1 MPWTV
6 LLLGA
11 YGLFGARIAA
21 RLAREPGWR
30 LVLAGRDAG
39 RAEALAARCR
49 ADARTAAEL
58 VPLVID
64 AHGAGFAA
72 LLARERPQLVIH
84 CAGPFQR
91 QGHAVARLCL
101 EAGAH
106 YLDLA
111 DGRDYVTGFAPALD
125 AVAREHGRLAVTGA
139 STVPGLSA
147 AVIDRYR
154 DRFARLDGIDIG
166 ISPGNRTERGLA
178 TVAAILS
185 YVGRPLPWREHGSE
199 IAVHGWQ
206 RLRRQAYPAPVGP
219 RWLAACDVPDLALFA
234 ERYGPL
240 EHLRF
245 RAGLELRRLHFG
257 LWLLSWLVR
266 AGLVRDLA
274 RHAAILKRSSEWFTQ
289 AGSDAGAMHVTLSGI
304 AEDGSPRRLI
314 WEIVARNGDG
324 PEIPA
329 TAAVVVARKLARG
342 RLDARGARACMDL
355 FTLDEFLESLAGFA
369 IDACCR
375 ISPES
380 AP

>member
-30 LVLAGRDAG
+30 LVLAGRDFR
-39 RAEALAARCR
+39 RAERLASRCR
-49 ADARTAAEL
+49 ADARTIAEL
-58 VPLVID
+58 VPRAVD
-64 AHGAGFAA
+64 AHGAGFAT
-72 LLARERPQLVIH
+72 LLAEVRPQLVIH
-84 CAGPFQR
+84 CAGPFQG
-91 QGHAVARLCL
+91 QDYTVARESLT
-101 EAGAH
+101 AGAH

-111 DGRDYVTGFAPALD
+111 DGRDYVQRFGAELD
-125 AVAREHGRLAVTGA
+125 ALARAHGRLAVTGA

-147 AVIDRYR
+147 AVVDHYR
-154 DRFARLDGIDIG
+154 AGFARLDGIEIG

-185 YVGRPLPWREHGSE
+185 YVGRPLPWRERGCE
-199 IAVHGWQ
+199 YQVHGWQ
-206 RLRRQAYPAPVGP
+206 RLLRHTYPAPVGR

-240 EHLRF
+240 DHLRF

-257 LWLLSWLVR
+257 LWLLSWLARTGV
-266 AGLVRDLA
+266 VRDLA
-274 RHAAILKRSSEWFTQ
+274 HHAPRLKRMSEWFAR
-289 AGSDAGAMHVTLSGI
+289 AGSDAGGMHVALAGTG
-304 AEDGSPRRLI
+304 EDGSARRLT
-314 WEIVARNGDG
+314 WEIVARDGDG

-342 RLDARGARACMDL
+342 DLPVLGARACMDL
-355 FTLDEFLESLAGFA
+355 FTLDEFLASLAGFA
-369 IDACCR
+369 I
-375 ISPES
+375 S
-380 AP
+380 AASRSG

>member
-39 RAEALAARCR
+39 RAEALAAGCR

-58 VPLVID
+58 VPLAID

-91 QGHAVARLCL
+91 QGYAVARQCI
-101 EAGAH
+101 EAAAH

-111 DGRDYVTGFAPALD
+111 DGRDYVAGFAPALD
-125 AVAREHGRLAVTGA
+125 TVARDHGRLAVTGA

-147 AVIDRYR
+147 AVIDHYR
-154 DRFARLDGIDIG
+154 GRFARLDGIDIG

-185 YVGRPLPWREHGSE
+185 YVGRPLPWREHGRE

-206 RLRRQAYPAPVGP
+206 RLRRHAYPAPVGP

-234 ERYGPL
+234 EHYGPL

-266 AGLVRDLA
+266 AGFVRDLA
-274 RHAAILKRSSEWFTQ
+274 RRAAILKRSSEWFAH
-289 AGSDAGAMHVTLSGI
+289 AGSDAGAMHVTLSGG
-304 AEDGSPRRLI
+304 AEDGRPRRLA
-314 WEIVARNGDG
+314 WEIVARDGDG

-329 TAAVVVARKLARG
+329 TAAVVIARKLARG
-342 RLDARGARACMDL
+342 EITARGARACLDL
-355 FTLDEFLESLAGFA
+355 FTLGEFLESLGGFA
-369 IDACCR
+369 IRATH
-375 ISPES
+375 S
-380 AP
+380 